1 MAHTNE
7 VFDINTELPDNPL
20 YLSSQPLDELGYSSN
35 HDQEKQHDLPPTDS
49 KSETKIISNH
59 DVPPNNKP
67 IDNNESSM
75 PVYAVPKKKA
85 KYERL
90 RSVLETFMRMCVN
103 QTEALR
109 KFRYETM
116 KIENDTAVAK
126 LSNTDDKDELTKS
139 TCYAEIKCP

>member
-20 YLSSQPLDELGYSSN
+20 YLSSQPLDELGYSS
-35 HDQEKQHDLPPTDS
+35 DQEKQHDLPPTDS
-49 KSETKIISNH
+49 NSETKILSNYG
-59 DVPPNNKP
+59 VPPNNKP

-75 PVYAVPKKKA
+75 PVYAVPKNV
-85 KYERL
+85 KYKRL

-109 KFRYETM
+109 KFRYENM
-116 KIENDTAVAK
+116 KVEKDAAVAR
-126 LSNTDDKDELTKS
+126 LSNTDDKDELTIS

>member
-1 MAHTNE
+1 MFPGKSDRSRSEGNKNRSLEANMAHTNE

-49 KSETKIISNH
+49 KSETKIISNY

-75 PVYAVPKKKA
+75 PVYAVPKKKQSTNA
-85 KYERL
+85 CGQYWRRL
-90 RSVLETFMRMCVN
+90 CACVLIKQKHCANFG
-103 QTEALR
+103 
-109 KFRYETM
+109 
-116 KIENDTAVAK
+116 
-126 LSNTDDKDELTKS
+126 TK
-139 TCYAEIKCP
+139 P